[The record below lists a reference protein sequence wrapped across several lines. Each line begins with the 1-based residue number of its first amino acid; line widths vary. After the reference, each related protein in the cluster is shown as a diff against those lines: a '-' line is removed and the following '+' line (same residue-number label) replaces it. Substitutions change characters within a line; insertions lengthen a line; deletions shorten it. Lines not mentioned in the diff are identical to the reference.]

1 MAIKFVKKK
10 CLWCKEEYQ
19 GRSYQEFCGTSCSDK
34 SYYWHKKQG
43 LTRKISQIKCNV
55 CETYFEPKRNNV
67 KRCSQACRSA
77 WIRISSSKSYKKKR
91 DKALARAEAKRC
103 PVCSEFFKS
112 TSNRKTCGKKCSKLY
127 NSYSVRKRLLKLES
141 RYGKPYNM
149 VEVPLPEHDPIP
161 VGDINLES
169 SKDLESAVS
178 AFVKGGGK
186 VRKFH
191 ASTETDLL
199 NDNLLETDIISEVEI
214 QDQLS
219 GIVRIK

>member
-43 LTRKISQIKCNV
+43 LTRKISQIKCDV
-55 CETYFEPKRNNV
+55 CGAYFEPKRSNV

-77 WIRISSSKSYKKKR
+77 WIRMFSSKNYRKKKE
-91 DKALARAEAKRC
+91 KALARAEAKRC
-103 PVCSEFFKS
+103 VVCSTFFKS
-112 TSNRKTCGKKCSKLY
+112 TSNRKTCSKKCSKLY
-127 NSYSVRKRLLKLES
+127 GSYSVRKRLLKLES

-178 AFVKGGGK
+178 AFIKGGGK

-191 ASTETDLL
+191 ASAETDLL
-199 NDNLLETDIISEVEI
+199 NENLLETDPVSEVEV

-219 GIVRIK
+219 GTVRIK